1 MQLCKTGY
9 KNICEIGKER
19 IGRAGKGIIEG
30 RKGYSEDPIGSLTS
44 DIQEQGLFEATAGL
58 KGKTNNNKLDI
69 GFRVLKLD
77 SSNMQNVYYNPS
89 AMAQDLLAMT
99 IDNIKSDRTPM
110 DLLFQVM
117 LICLTFLVTFFRKL
131 N

>member
-1 MQLCKTGY
+1 MKLIHTADWHLGKNIEGHSRLEEQRLFLKDFI
-9 KNICEIGKER
+9 NICEEEQADI
-19 IGRAGKGIIEG
+19 IIIAG
-30 RKGYSEDPIGSLTS
+30 
-44 DIQEQGLFEATAGL
+44 DIYD
-58 KGKTNNNKLDI
+58 N
-69 GFRVLKLD
+69 
-77 SSNMQNVYYNPS
+77 YNPS